1 MNVHGIALRILPVFL
16 LASTAHAAQF
26 LAQSRPADAR
36 KGERIYKSA
45 CSVCHGSDGR
55 GGPQT
60 HTVFQRPDTFPDF
73 ARCDQTTPET
83 DTQYKAVITHG
94 GPYRGFSQIMPA
106 FGQALDS
113 HQIDDLIANLRRFCG
128 NPHWPCGELNLPL
141 ALVTEKAYPED
152 ELVLAA
158 SVNARSSPGNETHII
173 HEQRFGV
180 KNQIEVDVP
189 VLFQDQDHTWYGG
202 VADVTLGMKRVMFSS
217 LRTGS
222 IMSLFG
228 GFLLPTGNRTRGFGS
243 GTTTFETFAA
253 FGQMFRTNTF
263 FQLQGG
269 AELPFHTQTAPQTVF
284 FNSAI
289 GQSFAGSRKLGRLW
303 SPMCEFVASRDL
315 VAGARADWDVVPQ
328 MQVTLSRRQ
337 HIRGNVGVRVPIS
350 NTAGRQAQVMF
361 YILWDWA
368 DGKFYAGW

>member
-1 MNVHGIALRILPVFL
+1 MNVRGIALRILPVLL
-16 LASTAHAAQF
+16 LASTVHAAQF

-36 KGERIYKSA
+36 KGERTYKSA

-60 HTVFQRPDTFPDF
+60 QTVFQRPDTFPDF

-83 DTQYKAVITHG
+83 DTQYRAVITHG

-106 FGQALDS
+106 FGEALDS
-113 HQIDDLIANLRRFCG
+113 HQIDDLIAYLRRFCG
-128 NPHWPCGELNLPL
+128 NPHWPRGELNLPL
-141 ALVTEKAYPED
+141 ALVTEKAYPEH

-180 KNQIEVDVP
+180 KYQIEVDVP
-189 VLFQDQDHTWYGG
+189 VVFQDQDHTWYGG
-202 VADVTLGMKRVMFSS
+202 LGDVTLGMKRVMFSS

-228 GFLLPTGNRTRGFGS
+228 GFLLPTGNRARGFGS

-303 SPMCEFVASRDL
+303 SPMCEFVATRDL
-315 VAGARADWDVVPQ
+315 MTGARTEWDVVPQ

-337 HIRGNVGVRVPIS
+337 HIRSNVGVRVPIS
-350 NTAGRQAQVMF
+350 NTGGRQAQVMF

-368 DGKFYAGW
+368 DGKFYEGW